1 MSVQVSYKKQ
11 FTVYLIFIIIVLSA
25 VELSARIYE
34 YSPISTQCQFTDSP
48 IFEKTDYFLMKQM
61 CIDHNYIKYS
71 TFPNSSVP
79 SHEPN
84 TTDTINI
91 NSFGLR
97 GPEFDQEKPD
107 NTYRI
112 FIVGGSSTFGTGVTD
127 ENTITG
133 IMQKLFEYSNPEWNI
148 EVINAGIPGA
158 ESFRETWLIRNILFE
173 LEPDFIINFGGFNEA
188 RQVTEVFER
197 EAYRNYID
205 YNEVN
210 NSIESKNIESEF
222 NLFKFNNYS
231 FYRTP
236 FVIYDI
242 FVKDLKEK
250 EFKNKNELDND
261 KIVKEYYENWKDICQ
276 SSTKKNIHTMIILQ
290 SGPGLTDRNIFDG
303 EIKVT
308 EDIEIIYPL
317 LNAALNELA
326 KDCSITEDYRTIFDD
341 ISHPIYID
349 EIHMGKEGNKI
360 IAEKIYEKIL
370 PIITKDI
377 LKILF
382 E

>member
-1 MSVQVSYKKQ
+1 MLSFSIGYASL
-11 FTVYLIFIIIVLSA
+11 VYCRERITICVLW
-25 VELSARIYE
+25 
-34 YSPISTQCQFTDSP
+34 
-48 IFEKTDYFLMKQM
+48 KT
-61 CIDHNYIKYS
+61 
-71 TFPNSSVP
+71 
-79 SHEPN
+79 
-84 TTDTINI
+84 
-91 NSFGLR
+91 
-97 GPEFDQEKPD
+97 
-107 NTYRI
+107 
-112 FIVGGSSTFGTGVTD
+112 
-127 ENTITG
+127 
-133 IMQKLFEYSNPEWNI
+133 
-148 EVINAGIPGA
+148 
-158 ESFRETWLIRNILFE
+158 
-173 LEPDFIINFGGFNEA
+173 
-188 RQVTEVFER
+188 
-197 EAYRNYID
+197 YRNYID
-205 YNEVN
+205 YDEVN